1 MKPTSPNPRRLAARS
16 PWAAAAFL
24 LGFTLLLLAVCY
36 YFLLP
41 ALEAAKNAT
50 PADRARLRA
59 WSALLLAIVL
69 IILGSGLVLTFRI
82 GRFFFPRPPTP
93 RTHTHT
99 RHVDIWTEA
108 GKRLDVPPSE
118 PEDDLASDDDAPPR

>member
-1 MKPTSPNPRRLAARS
+1 MPLPTPNPRRLAARS
-16 PWAAAAFL
+16 PWAAVAFL

-36 YFLLP
+36 YFLFP

-50 PADRARLRA
+50 PTDRARLRA

-82 GRFFFPRPPTP
+82 RRFFFPRPPTP
-93 RTHTHT
+93 RTHT
-99 RHVDIWTEA
+99 RHVDIWSEA
-108 GKRLDVPPSE
+108 GKRLDVPP
-118 PEDDLASDDDAPPR
+118 LQSDDD